1 VADALAAGGR
11 GARRGRSGARADAA
25 LARHAD
31 RGDGA
36 LVAVREGDGQLSAV
50 EAGRASF
57 ELARWL
63 EHDGDRRSA
72 KEAGKAADFLC
83 DAVGCRTRVKGSTAA
98 VAQRPAAF
106 ADDCRRA
113 SILVAPI
120 ASPKSCL
127 APKAVVDFF
136 AARPEGT
143 HALYIED
150 DGSIRVETV
159 AQAQGQRPWSSAHVM
174 AQVTAPATKAG
185 SARWPPANVSEPGE
199 TEPGDPQPAD
209 PPQ

>member
-1 VADALAAGGR
+1 MPDLLIGR
-11 GARRGRSGARADAA
+11 
-25 LARHAD
+25 
-31 RGDGA
+31 DGA

-50 EAGRASF
+50 GAGRASF

-63 EHDGDRRSA
+63 EHDGDQRTT
-72 KEAGKAADFLC
+72 KEAGKAAGFLC
-83 DAVGCRTRVKGSTAA
+83 DAIGCRARVKGLTVA

-106 ADDCRRA
+106 ADDCRGA

-120 ASPKSCL
+120 ASPKSCS

-136 AARPEGT
+136 AARREGT

-150 DGSIRVETV
+150 DGRVRVETV
-159 AQAQGQRPWSSAHVM
+159 AQARGRRPWSGAS
-174 AQVTAPATKAG
+174 VTATTPKAAT
-185 SARWPPANVSEPGE
+185 ARGPPTDE
-199 TEPGDPQPAD
+199 TEPGDPEPPD